1 MQWVKMWGMH
11 RLKLGYTVGKNR
23 HSFMVG
29 DLGEVGVS
37 GGVGGDGEWKK
48 MGVVYNLI
56 HR

>member
-11 RLKLGYTVGKNR
+11 RVKLGIQWVKIGIVFR
-23 HSFMVG
+23 VG
-29 DLGEVGVS
+29 DLGRLEWE
-37 GGVGGDGEWKK
+37 GDRKWKK

>member
-1 MQWVKMWGMH
+1 MQWVKMWGIH
-11 RLKLGYTVGKNR
+11 RVKLGYTVGKNR
-23 HSFMVG
+23 HSFRVG

-37 GGVGGDGEWKK
+37 RGVGGDGKWKK